1 MVTAE
6 AAVVMPTL
14 VMFVALLLWGLMAVC
29 AQIQCV
35 DAARAGARAAARS
48 EPEGATLAT
57 ARAAAPRGA
66 RVALRREG
74 DLVRVRVEAAA
85 PALGPLAMTLRGEA
99 VALDEETVG
108 R

>member
-1 MVTAE
+1 L
-6 AAVVMPTL
+6 AA
-14 VMFVALLLWGLMAVC
+14 
-29 AQIQCV
+29 
-35 DAARAGARAAARS
+35 
-48 EPEGATLAT
+48 

-99 VALDEETVG
+99 VALAEETVG